1 MTKTLLFAF
10 LCVFLATAS
19 RAQTIRQEFDS
30 ARFVNLLETA
40 NNLVEYE
47 YFQQS
52 ALDSLSRKMDISA
65 SEWFSYYANNTWH
78 TVGGTLSNHVYK
90 ITKHV
95 IHDSLNIINAY
106 TGKCDSLKLE
116 ASGLALSTANTDFQS
131 IRDTCNFYLSSF
143 VYINPDQTIS
153 IWYLPAFQPS
163 GQAVY
168 GCEWEY
174 VFDRTGKFLLH
185 KNSFISRVTGV
196 WIGQPRELWLN
207 YRNAG
212 EPTIGSL
219 FFALSF
225 RDYFTRVRIDTR
237 TCTNT
242 TSKETNGNYSWI
254 HKLK

>member
-1 MTKTLLFAF
+1 MTKIFVFAF
-10 LCVFLATAS
+10 LSVFLATAG
-19 RAQTIRQEFDS
+19 RAQVIRQEFDTT
-30 ARFVNLLETA
+30 RFVNLLETA

-52 ALDSLSRKMDISA
+52 ALDSLSRTIDISA
-65 SEWFSYYANNTWH
+65 SEWFSYSDHNTWH
-78 TVGGTLSNHVYK
+78 TVGGTFTSQEHK
-90 ITKHV
+90 ITEHV
-95 IHDSLNIINAY
+95 IHDSLNNIIAY
-106 TGKCDSLKLE
+106 RGHCDSLKLE
-116 ASGLALSTANTDFQS
+116 ASGIALSTANDDFQS

-143 VYINPDQTIS
+143 VYYNPDQTIS
-153 IWYLPAFQPS
+153 IWFLPALQPS

-174 VFDRTGKFLLH
+174 VFDRTGSFLLH
-185 KNSFISRVTGV
+185 KNSYISRVTGV

-207 YRNAG
+207 YRNTE

-237 TCTNT
+237 TCTST
-242 TSKETNGNYSWI
+242 TSKEKNGNYNWM
-254 HKLK
+254 HKMK